1 MAQQV
6 SIPGKENRCYFPGHF
21 PSHFCYVQ
29 LVLLVLLFAPRSAK
43 YGRNQVKPSVV
54 VTYPKRKPPTP
65 DKNSFKKAWTK
76 YRRVSA
82 SLSKKKQRRKKNR
95 KKSSVHVLLIVDQ
108 TLISSGFS
116 DFNKYWRKA
125 NKPPKMPKMFRV
137 LCLHRIIT
145 VACVFWKKI
154 HPWKN
159 KIVLYFKAQI
169 GKNSKMKTTHLSST
183 FGYEVFFRYWLLNRP
198 TGGSLAP
205 LGNTPPPLASL
216 ANTAH
221 RSLAHPHHRSLRSPT
236 PPPQPL

>member
-159 KIVLYFKAQI
+159 KILLYFIAQI

-183 FGYEVFFRYWLLNRP
+183 FGYEVFFRYWL
-198 TGGSLAP
+198 
-205 LGNTPPPLASL
+205 
-216 ANTAH
+216 
-221 RSLAHPHHRSLRSPT
+221 
-236 PPPQPL
+236 